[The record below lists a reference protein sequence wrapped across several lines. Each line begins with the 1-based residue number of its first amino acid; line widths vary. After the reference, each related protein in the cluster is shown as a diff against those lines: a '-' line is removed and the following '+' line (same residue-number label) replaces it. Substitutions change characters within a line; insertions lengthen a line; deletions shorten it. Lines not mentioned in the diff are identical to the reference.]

1 MNDPFYNLYHIIV
14 DSCINNKFN
23 LSYATFSSLGEN
35 NPRRLVDPNYPN
47 KTLKEEIDYLLK
59 RKIIFHDQE
68 PILFDNFKHE
78 WDLQIA
84 LMNRLQTNHILS
96 NSEINS
102 FEKDLLINKSGWNDF
117 YWFSNGFLS
126 LEWYRYY
133 RYANYL
139 ESNWE
144 PQYTFSSYNR
154 ILKEREHRLA
164 IAMHLFN
171 NFKNK
176 IILSCH
182 TTEDHFKIKNLFI
195 NTDNDISTN
204 LSYKIDVNDFTNS
217 FCHIVTERI
226 FYEKR
231 IHLTE
236 KTFRPIICCRP
247 FILAASPGSLL
258 YLKRYGFKTFDAFWS
273 EDYDLIENHSKRL
286 DAILEVIN
294 YLGSLSHSEM
304 INLLS
309 KMKSILIYN
318 RNHFYGLF
326 EKIITKEMFDNLNH
340 CIVNQS
346 SNKVPIF
353 QTIMKNL
360 TKAEIEF
367 IKNSNVEYDLFCTK
381 EDYFQQETIIKALNN
396 EFLKSDVDENSIRS
410 FVKRYA
416 KHFRYHYL
424 CLKGT
429 S

>member
-1 MNDPFYNLYHIIV
+1 
-14 DSCINNKFN
+14 
-23 LSYATFSSLGEN
+23 
-35 NPRRLVDPNYPN
+35 
-47 KTLKEEIDYLLK
+47 
-59 RKIIFHDQE
+59 
-68 PILFDNFKHE
+68 
-78 WDLQIA
+78 
-84 LMNRLQTNHILS
+84 MNRLETNHILS
-96 NSEINS
+96 NSEIHS
-102 FEKDLLINKSGWNDF
+102 SEKDSLIAKSGWNDF

-139 ESNWE
+139 QNNWE
-144 PQYTFSSYNR
+144 PRYTFSSYNR
-154 ILKEREHRLA
+154 ILKKREHRLA

-171 NFKNK
+171 NFRNK

-182 TTEDHFKIKNLFI
+182 TNENHFGIENLFI
-195 NTDNDISTN
+195 NTNNDISTN
-204 LSYKIDVNDFTNS
+204 LSYKIDVNDFTDS

-247 FILAASPGSLL
+247 FILAASPGSLQ
-258 YLKRYGFKTFDAFWS
+258 YLRSYGFKTFDEFWS
-273 EDYDLIENHSKRL
+273 EDYDLIEDHSARL
-286 DAILEVIN
+286 NAILEVIN
-294 YLGSLSHSEM
+294 YLGSLSHDEM

-309 KMKSILIYN
+309 RMRSILIYN

-326 EKIITKEMFDNLNH
+326 EKIITAELFDNLNN
-340 CIVNQS
+340 CLAS
-346 SNKVPIF
+346 RSNAKVPIF
-353 QTIMKNL
+353 QTVINNL

-367 IKNSNVEYDLFCTK
+367 IENSKEEYDLFCTK

-396 EFLKSDVDENSIRS
+396 EFLKSDVNENSIRP
-410 FVKRYA
+410 FVRRYT